1 MNGESPD
8 IKQANLQK
16 LKGLFPE
23 LFTENQVDWEKLKA
37 AFGDDVNFAHELII
51 ALDAMHEKLIEQII
65 SSKPQKIITLDS
77 LFTGNDQLKT
87 NTVLQMRDAGVDFKM
102 I

>member
-16 LKGLFPE
+16 LKELFPA
-23 LFTENQVDWEKLKA
+23 LFVESQLDWEKMKA
-37 AFGDDVNFAHELII
+37 AFGDNINFANE
-51 ALDAMHEKLIEQII
+51 
-65 SSKPQKIITLDS
+65 PQKVIALDS

-87 NTVLQMRDAGVDFKM
+87 NTVQQMHDAGVDYKT